1 MAQQPCSALLCSA
14 LLCSALLQLGRA
26 LSCSSRVA
34 LQGTFLASQP
44 TLRIVWAWWLQPRA
58 KLVFS
63 TSTPVP
69 VGDGGGSRTEAHV
82 LEYNSAARAALPADV
97 VVNDLHGAIVSKCG
111 AAEYGKTG
119 HCELQ
124 VPNGVHYEYE
134 GRQYGALSVV
144 RAILRELWEM
154 GK

>member
-1 MAQQPCSALLCSA
+1 VRCLEVSTQFVLRV
-14 LLCSALLQLGRA
+14 RA
-26 LSCSSRVA
+26 
-34 LQGTFLASQP
+34 
-44 TLRIVWAWWLQPRA
+44 WLQPHA

-82 LEYNSAARAALPADV
+82 LEYNTAARAALPADV

-111 AAEYGKTG
+111 AEYAKTG

-144 RAILRELWEM
+144 RVILRELWGM
-154 GK
+154 G